1 MNVLG
6 FEFHL
11 DRLTLGEVKV
21 EKTMQQG
28 FLPLPSSTV
37 KINFNPDSIAKS
49 IVEWS
54 SFQYL

>member
-11 DRLTLGEVKV
+11 DRLMLGEVKV

-28 FLPLPSSTV
+28 FLPLASSKV
-37 KINFNPDSIAKS
+37 NRS
-49 IVEWS
+49 
-54 SFQYL
+54 